1 MEEITSCLSFE
12 IHAGVLHL
20 LELRAPVLKLQNIYS
35 TSRIVSTD
43 LLYIIQAMFL
53 QTLSIH

>member
-12 IHAGVLHL
+12 IYAGVPHL
-20 LELRAPVLKLQNIYS
+20 LELRAPVLKLQNIYC
-35 TSRIVSTD
+35 TSRIVSAD

-53 QTLSIH
+53 